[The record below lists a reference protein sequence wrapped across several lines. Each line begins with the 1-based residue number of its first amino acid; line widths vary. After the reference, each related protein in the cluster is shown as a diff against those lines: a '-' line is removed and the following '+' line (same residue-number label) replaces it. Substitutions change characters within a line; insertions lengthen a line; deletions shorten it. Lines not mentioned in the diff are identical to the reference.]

1 MPSLAQATSDY
12 RVVNEARQAIVD
24 EIKNLDGPARLAVR
38 TYPEDCATI
47 YQGPTVIEIVGV
59 ATPGAEV
66 TINGKPISVSE
77 DGIFAKDLFLSS
89 GKQTLEFV
97 AKIDGQI
104 AKTTRTFYVRE
115 ALPEMKE

>member
-1 MPSLAQATSDY
+1 M
-12 RVVNEARQAIVD
+12 NEARQAIVD

-38 TYPEDCATI
+38 TYPEDRATL

-59 ATPGAEV
+59 ASPGAEV

-77 DGIFAKDLFLSS
+77 DGFFAKDQFLKT

-104 AKTTRTFYVRE
+104 AKTTRTFYVKE
-115 ALPEMKE
+115 TLSEMSE